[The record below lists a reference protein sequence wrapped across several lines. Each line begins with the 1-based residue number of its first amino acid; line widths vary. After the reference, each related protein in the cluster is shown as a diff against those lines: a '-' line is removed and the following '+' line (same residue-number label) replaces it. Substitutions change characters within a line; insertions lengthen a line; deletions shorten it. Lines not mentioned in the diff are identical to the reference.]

1 MKSMSKIIKVL
12 AFFSL
17 AMFLFFSMIHFYFTQ
32 DWLLTLA
39 ITFATMAYHFWMRLI
54 VGYIVNKVM
63 NNRADYTRKRY
74 QLYPIESHLYE
85 ILKVKKWKSRM
96 PSYDPELFSPKK
108 HTWDEIAQA
117 MCQAEVVHEIII
129 ILSFVPILA
138 SAFFGAFS
146 VFLWTSIFSA
156 LFDSLFVIM
165 QRYNRQRVMK
175 GIKKGK

>member
-1 MKSMSKIIKVL
+1 MSKTMKVF
-12 AFFSL
+12 AFVSL
-17 AMFLFFSMIHFYFTQ
+17 AMFLFFSAMNFCFAK
-32 DWLLTLA
+32 DWMLTMA

-63 NNRADYTRKRY
+63 NNKADYTRKRY
-74 QLYPIESHLYE
+74 QLHPIERRLYE
-85 ILKVKKWKSRM
+85 ILKVKRWKSRM

-129 ILSFVPILA
+129 VLSFVPILA
-138 SAFFGAFS
+138 SAFLGAFS
-146 VFLWTSIFSA
+146 VFLWTSILSA

-165 QRYNRQRVMK
+165 QRYNRQRVMR
-175 GIKKGK
+175 GIKKRK